1 MDKRIELY
9 KKNLKEK
16 KFLLQEYN
24 ENLEYINQGVQGEV
38 FEIKKLDIIVKKI
51 PYIDH
56 QKWIPVLNRKNIY
69 NDSTIGNEI
78 K

>member
-51 PYIDH
+51 Y
-56 QKWIPVLNRKNIY
+56 
-69 NDSTIGNEI
+69 
-78 K
+78 

>member
-24 ENLEYINQGVQGEV
+24 ENLEYI
-38 FEIKKLDIIVKKI
+38 KMDIYKFS
-51 PYIDH
+51 YIF
-56 QKWIPVLNRKNIY
+56 
-69 NDSTIGNEI
+69 
-78 K
+78 